1 MIETWSRGT
10 ADDCMAEEILTDL
23 SELVWQ
29 HPWWHARADL
39 VLALLQWMQV
49 HPPAR
54 VLDAGCGWGV
64 NLDYLEKKGYRP
76 AGLDISRQALQ
87 RLDRPDRELIEA
99 DLTQELPSTLKQFDA
114 VIALD
119 VIEHLDDDRT
129 AVARFAQLTQPG
141 GIAILSV
148 PALPELYSE
157 FDEVQGHRRRYLP
170 QTLRKAFEDTDL
182 IVEHI
187 LWWGT
192 WLVPLLRRQRTQRR
206 TRPGLS
212 AAATYKKYLTLP
224 AWPVRQLFRLA
235 FAVDRIRTLY
245 GKAAQGTSLFA
256 IARRRW
262 APRKPR

>member
-1 MIETWSRGT
+1 MIETWSCGT
-10 ADDCMAEEILTDL
+10 ADECMAEEILTDL

-29 HPWWHARADL
+29 HPWWHARAE
-39 VLALLQWMQV
+39 LLLSLLKWSQV

-54 VLDAGCGWGV
+54 ILDAGCGWGV
-64 NLDYLEKKGYRP
+64 NLDYLERCGYRP
-76 AGLDISRQALQ
+76 AGLDISRRTLQ

-99 DLTQELPSTLKQFDA
+99 DLTQELPTAVKPYDA

-119 VIEHLDDDRT
+119 VIEHLDDDRL
-129 AVARFAQLTQPG
+129 AVARLARLTKPG
-141 GIAILSV
+141 GITILSV

-170 QTLRKAFEDTDL
+170 QTLRQAFEDTDL

-187 LWWGT
+187 LWWGA
-192 WLVPLLRRQRTQRR
+192 WLVPLLRRQRKQKRMCD
-206 TRPGLS
+206 GLS
-212 AAATYKKYLTLP
+212 AAAVYRQYLTLP
-224 AWPVRQLFRLA
+224 SWPVRQLFRLA
-235 FAVDRIRTLY
+235 FAVDRLRTLY
-245 GKAAQGTSLFA
+245 GRTARGTSLFA